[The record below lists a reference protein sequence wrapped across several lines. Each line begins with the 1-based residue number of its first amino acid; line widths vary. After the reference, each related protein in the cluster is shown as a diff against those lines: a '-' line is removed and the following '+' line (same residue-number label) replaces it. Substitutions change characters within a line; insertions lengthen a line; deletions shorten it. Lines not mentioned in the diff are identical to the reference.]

1 MNILN
6 ILKNKRKNK
15 FSGNQKIPDVS
26 AYLVPRTSLA
36 WILLSLVAVILPHV
50 SRVPIWLVVICAL
63 CIVGRILIFQGRMSY
78 PGALIKTIIV
88 ILILWVMIA
97 QYGRDVFATE
107 STIAILIV
115 AISLKL
121 LEMHKKRDVIMVIYL
136 CYFTVIAEFIWSQS
150 IPIAIYMMACVL
162 LISAGLMSLSQTEE
176 YQSPLRTLKLSS
188 LILLQS
194 IPLMLA
200 LFVLFPRISPL
211 WSVPL
216 QSSSARTGLSDSMS
230 PGDIGNLITSDELAF
245 RVKFNGENPRP
256 AELYWRA
263 ITLDRFDGR
272 EWTRG
277 FNVEPQF
284 LGPGDRDN
292 RDWFQGIEYQ
302 GNSINYNVIMEP
314 TYENYIY
321 TLKIPQVL
329 DERMIMRRDFQ
340 VDSIRNV
347 SQRFS
352 YDMRSY
358 MNSRLDTSLNQRESR
373 RWQGLPDEGNE
384 QSREFA
390 INLREESG
398 SDEAFIQNVLAYYT
412 NENFFYTLQ
421 PALLAGNPVDEFLFS
436 TREGFCEHYASSFTF
451 LMRAVG
457 IPARVVTGYQ
467 GGEYNP
473 FDQTLTVRQYD
484 AHAWSEVWL
493 PDQGWIRVDP
503 TAAVAPDRIELG
515 SQFTYQSE
523 DVFLEDAGLS
533 LLRYRN
539 SLFLNNLRY
548 RLEMIDYSWNRFVL
562 NYDQSMQFAFFSSLF
577 NEVTRGKIIFSAL
590 FFMFISV
597 SIMVFFVL
605 RKSSRKELNPAT
617 DLYLSYCEGLA
628 KQGFSRKKGETPL
641 EYYERLSNAKPKWA
655 QQMHEITDK
664 YIDLVYKKVD
674 QEKSQ
679 KELKEFR
686 NKIRQFHT
694 LLY

>member
-1 MNILN
+1 MNIFN
-6 ILKNKRKNK
+6 FFNNKAKVK
-15 FSGNQKIPDVS
+15 SKELTAS

-36 WILLSLVAVILPHV
+36 WILCSLVAVILPHV
-50 SRVPIWLVVICAL
+50 GRMPIWLVLICAL
-63 CIVGRILIFQGRMSY
+63 CVIGRILIYQGRMSY
-78 PGALIKTIIV
+78 PGAVIKTIFV
-88 ILILWVMIA
+88 VLILWVMIA

-107 STIAILIV
+107 STVAILIV

-136 CYFTVIAEFIWSQS
+136 CYFTSIAEFIWSQS
-150 IPIAIYMMACVL
+150 IPVAIYIMACVL
-162 LISAGLMSLSQTEE
+162 LISAALMSLSQTEE
-176 YQSPLRTLKLSS
+176 YQNPLRTIKLSS
-188 LILLQS
+188 VILLQS

-200 LFVLFPRISPL
+200 LFILFPRISPL

-230 PGDIGNLITSDELAF
+230 PGDIGDLIASDELAF
-245 RVKFNGENPRP
+245 RVKFNDENPRP

-284 LGPGDRDN
+284 LGLGGREN
-292 RDWFQGIEYQ
+292 RDWFQDIEYQ
-302 GNSINYNVIMEP
+302 GRSIDYNVIMEP
-314 TYENYIY
+314 TDENWIY

-347 SQRFS
+347 NQRFS

-358 MNSRLDTSLNQRESR
+358 MNNRLDPSLNQRESR
-373 RWQGLPDEGNE
+373 RWRGLPDDGNE
-384 QSREFA
+384 RSREFA
-390 INLREESG
+390 VNLREESG
-398 SDEAFIQNVLAYYT
+398 SDQAFIQNVLAYYT
-412 NENFFYTLQ
+412 TENFFYTLQ
-421 PALLAGNPVDEFLFS
+421 PALLARDPVDEFLFS

-473 FDQTLTVRQYD
+473 YDETLTVRQYD

-493 PDQGWIRVDP
+493 PDQGWVRVDP
-503 TAAVAPDRIELG
+503 TAAVAPDRIEQG
-515 SQFTYQSE
+515 SQFTFQSE
-523 DVFLEDAGLS
+523 DVFLENAGLS
-533 LLRYRN
+533 LLRFRN
-539 SLFLNNLRY
+539 SLFLNDLRY

-590 FFMFISV
+590 SFIFISV

-605 RKSSRKELNPAT
+605 RKPSRKELHPAT
-617 DLYLSYCEGLA
+617 DIYLRYCEGLA
-628 KQGFSRKKGETPL
+628 KQGYMREKGETPL
-641 EYYERLSNAKPKWA
+641 EYYERLSNAKPGWA
-655 QQMHEITDK
+655 QQMREITDK
-664 YIDLVYKKVD
+664 YIELVYKKVD
-674 QEKSQ
+674 QQ
-679 KELKEFR
+679 R
-686 NKIRQFHT
+686 NQEAVKQFKIKVRQFHMM
-694 LLY
+694 LY

>member
-1 MNILN
+1 MNIFN
-6 ILKNKRKNK
+6 FFKNKAKDK
-15 FSGNQKIPDVS
+15 QKSKSRELTNS
-26 AYLVPRTSLA
+26 AFLVPRTSLA
-36 WILLSLVAVILPHV
+36 WILCSLVAVILPHV
-50 SRVPIWLVVICAL
+50 TRMPIWLVLICAL
-63 CIVGRILIFQGRMSY
+63 CIIGRILIFQGRISY

-88 ILILWVMIA
+88 ILILWVMVA
-97 QYGRDVFATE
+97 EYGRDVFATE
-107 STIAILIV
+107 STVAILIV

-136 CYFTVIAEFIWSQS
+136 CYFSVIAEFIWSQS
-150 IPIAIYMMACVL
+150 ILVAIYIMACVL
-162 LISAGLMSLSQTEE
+162 LISAALMSLSQTEE
-176 YQSPLRTLKLSS
+176 YQNPLRTIKLSS

-194 IPLMLA
+194 VPLMLA
-200 LFVLFPRISPL
+200 LFILFPRISPL

-230 PGDIGNLITSDELAF
+230 PGDIGDLIASDELAF

-292 RDWFQGIEYQ
+292 RGWFRDIEYQ
-302 GNSINYNVIMEP
+302 GSSIDYNVIMEP
-314 TYENYIY
+314 TDQNWIY

-358 MNSRLDTSLNQRESR
+358 MNNRLDSSLNQRESR
-373 RWQGLPDEGNE
+373 RWRGLPDRGNE
-384 QSREFA
+384 RSREFA
-390 INLREESG
+390 INLREESE
-398 SDEAFIQNVLAYYT
+398 SDQAFIQKVLAYFT
-412 NENFFYTLQ
+412 TENFFYTLQ

-473 FDQTLTVRQYD
+473 YDETLTVRQYD

-493 PDQGWIRVDP
+493 PDAGWVRVDP
-503 TAAVAPDRIELG
+503 TAAVAPDRIEQG
-515 SQFTYQSE
+515 SQFTFQSE

-533 LLRYRN
+533 LLRFRN
-539 SLFLNNLRY
+539 SLFLNDLRY
-548 RLEMIDYSWNRFVL
+548 RLEMLDYSWNQFVL
-562 NYDQSMQFAFFSSLF
+562 NYDQSMQFAFFSRLF
-577 NEVTRGKIIFSAL
+577 NEVTRGKIIVTAL
-590 FFMFISV
+590 SFIFLSI

-605 RKSSRKELNPAT
+605 RKPSRKKLDPVT
-617 DLYLSYCEGLA
+617 DLYLGYCEGLA
-628 KQGFSRKKGETPL
+628 KQGFIREKGETPVRIL
-641 EYYERLSNAKPKWA
+641 
-655 QQMHEITDK
+655 
-664 YIDLVYKKVD
+664 
-674 QEKSQ
+674 
-679 KELKEFR
+679 
-686 NKIRQFHT
+686 
-694 LLY
+694 